1 MRAYF
6 VLSLLAP
13 LLLAPTAQAR
23 PAVALAASQE
33 SAADAE
39 RTARAMIA
47 ASPASPVGRA
57 LLAEALAKQSRW
69 KEAVDTLLEGSRLVP
84 ADERVRF
91 GMVMG
96 EFAQTRPE
104 MPLAEARR
112 LFQAADAVAGAVLA
126 KAPND
131 RDALMLHGGATGML
145 AERLP
150 AGPEKSRLEKISKSA
165 VDRFMA
171 LAPKRA
177 EESAFV
183 DPRALPPPQGTPAPP
198 PPSQEETRKR
208 LDAAL
213 IEVRASAAAKPADDE
228 AQVQLA
234 AHLFD
239 VVRDAG
245 RPESA
250 RRAAVDEG
258 LRAADTVLKRK
269 ADHVE
274 ALVYRKL
281 LLTQSAALQTS
292 PARRDALLAEAAEM
306 EKRALAAQKRKS
318 GQP

>member
-1 MRAYF
+1 MRADF
-6 VLSLLAP
+6 VLYLSAT
-13 LLLAPTAQAR
+13 LLLSPTAQAR
-23 PAVALAASQE
+23 PAVAIASSQE
-33 SAADAE
+33 SAVDAE

-69 KEAVDTLLEGSRLVP
+69 KEAVDTLLEGSRLVA

-96 EFAQTRPE
+96 EFAQARPE

-150 AGPEKSRLEKISKSA
+150 AGPEKSRLEKTSKSA
-165 VDRFMA
+165 IDRFMA

-198 PPSQEETRKR
+198 PSQEETRKS

-213 IEVRASAAAKPADDE
+213 IEVRASAAAKPANDD

-234 AHLFD
+234 AYLFD

-245 RPESA
+245 RPEPA
-250 RRAAVDEG
+250 RLAAVDEG
-258 LRAADTVLKRK
+258 LRAVDVVVKRN

-306 EKRALAAQKRKS
+306 EKRALEARKRKS